1 MYFSKSRYTK
11 ATKCP
16 KALWLELNKPE
27 LCEISADAQERMD
40 IGTAVGKLAQ
50 KRFDGCVVVPF
61 DGNNLGNMVRRTE
74 ELLQQGTEYIAE
86 ASFAVDKLFCSVDI
100 LHYLGGRVVE
110 LYEVKST
117 SKAKEY
123 FYDDVAFQCYV
134 LTRCGYEVR
143 RAFLMYLNNQYVRHG
158 DLDLSALFTV
168 EDVTERAKA
177 AHDAVAANVER
188 FAAYMEQ
195 TEEPTDDLDTRCIQD
210 DDFCELWD
218 YCSRH
223 LPKPNV
229 FDLGKKTS
237 FKYYKNGLVSLSD
250 LHDAGQVPEKK
261 QLQVDHAL
269 FDLPPHIEKAAIRSF
284 LSELTYPLYFLDFET
299 CQMAV
304 PQYDDAQTYAQIP
317 FQYSL
322 HYIEAEGGEVQHKEY
337 LAYPADGDPRRGVA
351 ERLCADIPENVC
363 TLAYHKDF
371 EQGRV
376 KEMARL
382 FPDLAEHLMN
392 IHAHIID
399 LETPFKDHAYYV
411 RAMEGRS
418 SIKWVLPA
426 LCPNDPELDY
436 HNLEGV
442 HGGTEASRAFRAMA
456 DMTPETLEEWRG
468 HLLEYCKLDTLAMV
482 KVLEKLREAAK

>member
-1 MYFSKSRYTK
+1 MNFSKSKYVKT
-11 ATKCP
+11 TKCP
-16 KALWLELNKPE
+16 KMLWLESNKPE
-27 LCEISADAQERMD
+27 LCEISADAQDRID
-40 IGTAVGKLAQ
+40 VGHAVGELAQ
-50 KRFDGCVVVPF
+50 KRFDGYVVVPF
-61 DGNNLGNMVRRTE
+61 DKDNLGGMAQRTK

-86 ASFAVDKLFCSVDI
+86 ASFAVDNLFCSVDI
-100 LHYLGGRVVE
+100 LHFLGGRVVE

-117 SKAKEY
+117 SSAKDSQ
-123 FYDDVAFQCYV
+123 YDDVALQCYV

-143 RAFLMYLNNQYVRHG
+143 RAFLMYLNNEYKRHG
-158 DLDLSALFTV
+158 DLNLSELFTV

-177 AHDAVAANVER
+177 AHDTVAANVKR
-188 FAAYMEQ
+188 FSIYMEQ
-195 TEEPTDDLDTRCIQD
+195 KEEPTDDLDPRCIQN
-210 DDFCELWD
+210 DDFCEFWD

-229 FDLGKKTS
+229 FDIGKKSS
-237 FKYYKNGLVSLSD
+237 FKYYKQGLVSLSD
-250 LHDAGQVPEKK
+250 LHDAGKVTDGKK
-261 QLQVDHAL
+261 LQVEHAL
-269 FDLPPHIEKAAIRSF
+269 FDLPPHIEKEAIRKF

-304 PQYDDAQTYAQIP
+304 PQYDDAWPYEQIP

-322 HYIEAEGGEVQHKEY
+322 HYIEAKDGEVKHKEY
-337 LAYPADGDPRRGVA
+337 LAYPADGDPRRGLA
-351 ERLCADIPENVC
+351 ERLCADIPQNVC
-363 TLAYHKDF
+363 TLAYHKTF
-371 EQGRV
+371 EQGRI
-376 KEMARL
+376 KEMAAL
-382 FPDLAEHLMN
+382 FPDLSEHLMN

-399 LETPFKDHAYYV
+399 LETPFKKRAYYV

-426 LCPNDPELDY
+426 LFPNDPALDY

-456 DMTPETLEEWRG
+456 DMTPETLEEWRR

-482 KVLEKLREAAK
+482 KVLEKLREAAE